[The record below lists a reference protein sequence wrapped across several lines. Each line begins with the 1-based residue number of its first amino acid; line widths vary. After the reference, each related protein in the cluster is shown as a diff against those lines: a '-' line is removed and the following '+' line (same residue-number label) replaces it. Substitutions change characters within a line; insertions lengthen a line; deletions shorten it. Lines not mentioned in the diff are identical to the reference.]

1 MEPEYN
7 QLILTKD
14 TATFK
19 GAGLPDKTFA
29 IGAWKSDVSEYMHI
43 GEYKIEGT
51 ALRMYFVAGPAPPG
65 SNRRMLI
72 RVSITKVGNKPW
84 EEAEVVDNLPVTLA
98 HNVALREVLGKRRTA
113 EGKRQ
118 RAIREAQGSSADVG
132 EEPWQ
137 GDIDVTGPPR
147 EGSSRLKKQTR
158 RSKRHTRNHKGRKL
172 RKLTTRRS

>member
-29 IGAWKSDVSEYMHI
+29 IGAWTSDVSEYMHI
-43 GEYKIEGT
+43 GEYEIKGT
-51 ALRMYFVAGPAPPG
+51 ALRMYFVAEPAPPG
-65 SNRRMLI
+65 VRGFVI
-72 RVSITKVGNKPW
+72 RVGITKVGNKPW
-84 EEAEVVDNLPVTLA
+84 EEAEVVDNVPITLA
-98 HNVALREVLGKRRTA
+98 LNVALREVLGKRRTA
-113 EGKRQ
+113 EGKRR

-158 RSKRHTRNHKGRKL
+158 RAKRNTRNNKGRKL
-172 RKLTTRRS
+172 RKLSTRRR